1 MTSKIDPIPECDRT
15 WEVTMTKP
23 VDENDG
29 EGLNRRDRE
38 ADAAFIS
45 CFTKNAPSQPFFAAV
60 TKQAEALVGLLPVR

>member
-1 MTSKIDPIPECDRT
+1 
-15 WEVTMTKP
+15 MTKP